1 MLLAAHRAR
10 AISAGAPLMVDRDN
24 DKNPVVSLRE
34 IADDVVDADDLRENL
49 IGTLQRVDERS
60 EAEEEAETLALL
72 ADPTHMQM
80 SELELVRALQ
90 SDRDGGQEERY

>member
-1 MLLAAHRAR
+1 MADATTHAAT
-10 AISAGAPLMVDRDN
+10 
-24 DKNPVVSLRE
+24 VV
-34 IADDVVDADDLRENL
+34 
-49 IGTLQRVDERS
+49 TLTLS
-60 EAEEEAETLALL
+60 EEEAETMALI